1 MPTFA
6 WEGRTRA
13 GEVRKGVMEAEAEP
27 EIANRLRAQG
37 ITMSKAK
44 KKAKDIE
51 IKLPFGWGQGVP
63 EKDIVVF
70 TRQFATMIDAGLPI
84 VQCLDI
90 LASQSP
96 NKNFQKVLFAV
107 KGDVEQ
113 GTTLKEALSK
123 HPLVFDDLFCNLI
136 DAGEKGGILDTIL
149 SRLALYIEKA
159 MKLKSQVKGA
169 MVYPISI
176 LCVAV
181 LVVIVL
187 LWKVIPVFENMFK
200 DFGGGALPKP
210 TQIVINFSNAF
221 IDHFVIIMSSIAA
234 IVIGVPALIRTKK
247 GRAMFDKF
255 ILKAPIIGNVLRK
268 VAVARFTRT
277 MGTLMS
283 SGVAIL
289 DAMEI
294 VARTAGNVV
303 IHDAIMYAR
312 QKISEGKN
320 MAEPLMETKVFPAM
334 VVQMIGVGEQTGAM
348 DAMLQKIADF
358 YEDEV
363 DVAVAALTK
372 LMEPL
377 MMVFLGGIVGG
388 LIISMYLP
396 IFEMAGNIKS
406 GG

>member
-1 MPTFA
+1 VATFA

-13 GEVRKGVMEAEAEP
+13 GEVRKGTMEAEAEP
-27 EIANRLRAQG
+27 EVANRLRSQG

-63 EKDIVVF
+63 EKDLVVF

-90 LASQSP
+90 LATQSP
-96 NKNFQKVLFAV
+96 NKNFQKVLSDV
-107 KGDVEQ
+107 KSQVEQ
-113 GTTLKEALSK
+113 GSTFSDALYTN
-123 HPLVFDDLFCNLI
+123 LVQ
-136 DAGEKGGILDTIL
+136 AGEVGGILDTIL
-149 SRLALYIEKA
+149 TRLAIYIEKA

-176 LCVAV
+176 LIVAV

-210 TQIVINFSNAF
+210 TQIVINISNAF
-221 IDHFVIIMSSIAA
+221 VDHYGIIMGTLAGIVFGFPAA
-234 IVIGVPALIRTKK
+234 LRTKK
-247 GRAMFDKF
+247 GRELFDKF
-255 ILKAPIIGNVLRK
+255 ILKAPIIGNVMRK

-277 MGTLMS
+277 MGTLMA

-294 VARTAGNVV
+294 VAKTAGNVV

-320 MAEPLMETKVFPAM
+320 MAEPLMETKAFPPM

-363 DVAVAALTK
+363 DVAVGALTK

-388 LIISMYLP
+388 LIIAMYLP

-406 GG
+406 G

>member
-1 MPTFA
+1 MAQFA
-6 WEGRTRA
+6 WEGRTRS
-13 GEVRKGVMEAEAEP
+13 GEVRKGLMDAEGEP
-27 EIANRLRAQG
+27 EVANRLRSQG

-44 KKAKDIE
+44 KKAKDLE

-63 EKDIVVF
+63 EKDLVVF

-90 LASQSP
+90 LSTQSP
-96 NKNFQKVLFAV
+96 NKNFQKALFDV
-107 KGDVEQ
+107 KAQVEQ
-113 GTTLKEALSK
+113 GSTFSDALKK
-123 HPLVFDDLFCNLI
+123 HPKIFDDLYTNLVQ
-136 DAGEKGGILDTIL
+136 AGEVGGILDTIL
-149 SRLALYIEKA
+149 TRLALYIEKA

-176 LCVAV
+176 LIVAI

-221 IDHFVIIMSSIAA
+221 IDHFVIIMGSMFGI
-234 IVIGVPALIRTKK
+234 IVGVPAALRTKR
-247 GRAMFDKF
+247 GRALFDKF
-255 ILKAPIIGNVLRK
+255 ILKAPIIGNVMRK

-277 MGTLMS
+277 MGTLLA

-294 VARTAGNVV
+294 VAKTAGNVV

-320 MAEPLMETKVFPAM
+320 MAEPLTETKVFPPM

-363 DVAVAALTK
+363 DVAVGALTK

-388 LIISMYLP
+388 LIIAMYLP
-396 IFEMAGNIKS
+396 IFEMAGNIKT

>member
-1 MPTFA
+1 MAVFA

-13 GEVRKGVMEAEAEP
+13 GEVKKGTMEAEGEP

-37 ITMSKAK
+37 VTLQKARK
-44 KKAKDIE
+44 KSADIE
-51 IKLPFGWGQGVP
+51 IKLPWSGGVP

-90 LASQSP
+90 LCGQTP
-96 NKNFQKVLFAV
+96 NKTFA
-107 KGDVEQ
+107 KALATIKSDVES
-113 GTTLKEALSK
+113 GSTFSDALKK
-123 HPLVFDDLFCNLI
+123 HPKIFDSLYCNLVQ
-136 DAGEKGGILDTIL
+136 AGEVGGILDTIL
-149 SRLALYIEKA
+149 NRLALYIEKA

-176 LCVAV
+176 LIVAL
-181 LVVIVL
+181 LVVILL

-210 TQIVINFSNAF
+210 TQIVIGISNGF
-221 IDHFVIIMSSIAA
+221 VSHFWPIMGAIGALVFGIPAILRTKRGRETFDKIILKTP
-234 IVIGVPALIRTKK
+234 VIGP
-247 GRAMFDKF
+247 
-255 ILKAPIIGNVLRK
+255 VLRK
-268 VAVARFTRT
+268 IAVARFTRT
-277 MGTLMS
+277 MGTLLS

-289 DAMEI
+289 EAMEV
-294 VARTAGNVV
+294 VAKTAGNVV
-303 IHDAIMYAR
+303 IHDAIMYTR

-320 MAEPLMETKVFPAM
+320 MAEPLMETKVFPTM

-348 DAMLQKIADF
+348 DNMLQKIADF

-363 DVAVAALTK
+363 DVAVSAMTK

-388 LIISMYLP
+388 LIIAMYLP

-406 GG
+406 G

>member
-1 MPTFA
+1 MD
-6 WEGRTRA
+6 
-13 GEVRKGVMEAEAEP
+13 AEAEP
-27 EIANRLRAQG
+27 EVANRLRAQG
-37 ITMSKAK
+37 ITLSKARRRG
-44 KKAKDIE
+44 KDIN
-51 IKLPFGWGQGVP
+51 IALPFGGGVS

-96 NKNFQKVLFAV
+96 NKAFQKMLFDVKAAV
-107 KGDVEQ
+107 ESGS
-113 GTTLKEALSK
+113 TLSDAMRKQPKAFNELYVN
-123 HPLVFDDLFCNLI
+123 LVQ
-136 DAGEKGGILDTIL
+136 AGEVGGILDTIL
-149 SRLALYIEKA
+149 QRLALYIEKA

-176 LCVAV
+176 LIVA
-181 LVVIVL
+181 LGVVILL

-210 TQIVINFSNAF
+210 TQIVIDISNAF
-221 IDHFVIIMSSIAA
+221 VDHAGLIMGSLTAFV
-234 IVIGVPALIRTKK
+234 VGFTTGIRNKK
-247 GRAMFDKF
+247 GRALFDRA
-255 ILKAPIIGNVLRK
+255 ILKFPIIGPLLRK

-277 MGTLMS
+277 MGTLLS

-294 VARTAGNVV
+294 CAKTAGNVV

-312 QKISEGKN
+312 EKISEGKN
-320 MAEPLMETKVFPAM
+320 MAEPLGETKVFPAM

-377 MMVFLGGIVGG
+377 MMVFLGAIVGG
-388 LIISMYLP
+388 LIIAMYLP

-406 GG
+406 G

>member
-1 MPTFA
+1 MPAFA

-13 GEVRKGVMEAEAEP
+13 GEVRKGVMEADAEP
-27 EIANRLRAQG
+27 EVANRLRAQG

-44 KKAKDIE
+44 KKARDIE
-51 IKLPFGWGQGVP
+51 IKLPFGGKVK

-90 LASQSP
+90 LASQAP
-96 NKNFQKVLFAV
+96 NKNFSRILFEV
-107 KGDVEQ
+107 KAQVES
-113 GTTLKEALSK
+113 GSSLAEALRK
-123 HPLVFDDLFCNLI
+123 QPKAFNELYVNLVQ
-136 DAGEKGGILDTIL
+136 AGEVGGIMDTIL
-149 SRLALYIEKA
+149 QRLATYIEKA

-169 MVYPISI
+169 MIYPIAI
-176 LCVAV
+176 LCVAIG
-181 LVVIVL
+181 VVTLL

-210 TQIVINFSNAF
+210 TQVVISISNAF
-221 IDHFVIIMSSIAA
+221 VDHAFLIMGTLAA
-234 IVIGVPALIRTKK
+234 IVIGFPMALRTKR
-247 GRAMFDKF
+247 GRAIFDKV
-255 ILKAPIIGNVLRK
+255 ILKTPLIGPVLRK

-277 MGTLMS
+277 MGTLLA

-294 VARTAGNVV
+294 CAKTAGNVV
-303 IHDAIMYAR
+303 IHDAIMYTRA
-312 QKISEGKN
+312 KISEGKN
-320 MAEPLMETKVFPAM
+320 MAEPLMETKVFPPM

-363 DVAVAALTK
+363 DVAVSAMTK

-388 LIISMYLP
+388 LIIAMYLP

-406 GG
+406 G

>member
-1 MPTFA
+1 VAVFA
-6 WEGRTRA
+6 WEGRTRT
-13 GEVRKGVMEAEAEP
+13 GEVRKGTMEAEAEP
-27 EIANRLRAQG
+27 DVANRLRAQG
-37 ITMSKAK
+37 ITLSKAK
-44 KKAKDIE
+44 RKAKDIE
-51 IKLPFGWGQGVP
+51 IKLPFGGGVS
-63 EKDIVVF
+63 EKEVVVF

-90 LASQSP
+90 LASQAQS
-96 NKNFQKVLFAV
+96 KNFGKILYDV
-107 KGDVEQ
+107 KAQVES
-113 GTTLKEALSK
+113 GSTLAEALK
-123 HPLVFDDLFCNLI
+123 KQPKAFNDLFTNLVA
-136 DAGEKGGILDTIL
+136 AGEVGGILDTIL
-149 SRLALYIEKA
+149 ARLATYIEKA

-181 LVVIVL
+181 GVVILL

-210 TQIVINFSNAF
+210 TQIVISLSNAF
-221 IDHFVIIMSSIAA
+221 VDHAFLIMGSLT
-234 IVIGVPALIRTKK
+234 ALVVGFTAGMRTKK
-247 GRAMFDKF
+247 GRAIFDKF
-255 ILKAPIIGNVLRK
+255 ILKVPVIGPVLRK

-277 MGTLMS
+277 MGTLLS

-294 VARTAGNVV
+294 VAKTAGNVV
-303 IHDAIMYAR
+303 IHDAIMYTR
-312 QKISEGKN
+312 TKISEGKN
-320 MAEPLMETKVFPAM
+320 LAEPLAETKVFPPM

-348 DAMLQKIADF
+348 DTMLQKIADF

-363 DVAVAALTK
+363 DVAVSAMTK
-372 LMEPL
+372 LMEPF

-388 LIISMYLP
+388 LIIAMYLP

-406 GG
+406 G

>member
-1 MPTFA
+1 MPVFA
-6 WEGRTRA
+6 WEGRTRT
-13 GEVRKGVMEAEAEP
+13 GEARKGVMEAEGEP
-27 EIANRLRAQG
+27 EVQNRLRAMG
-37 ITMSKAK
+37 ITLSRAR

-51 IKLPFGWGQGVP
+51 IKLPFGGGVS

-90 LASQSP
+90 LANQAA
-96 NKNFQKVLFAV
+96 NKNFQKMLFEV
-107 KGDVEQ
+107 KASVES
-113 GTTLKEALSK
+113 GATLSEAMRRQPKAFNELYVN
-123 HPLVFDDLFCNLI
+123 LVA
-136 DAGEKGGILDTIL
+136 AGEVGGILDTIL
-149 SRLALYIEKA
+149 QRLALYIEKA

-176 LCVAV
+176 LFVA
-181 LVVIVL
+181 LGVVILL

-210 TQIVINFSNAF
+210 TQIVINISNGFVDHSLLIMGSLTAF
-221 IDHFVIIMSSIAA
+221 FFGFGAFM
-234 IVIGVPALIRTKK
+234 RNKQ
-247 GRAMFDKF
+247 GRAIFDKV
-255 ILKAPIIGNVLRK
+255 ILKTPLIGSLLRK

-277 MGTLMS
+277 MGTLLS

-289 DAMEI
+289 DALEI
-294 VARTAGNVV
+294 CAKTAGNIV
-303 IHDAIMYAR
+303 IQDAIMYAR
-312 QKISEGKN
+312 EKISEGKN
-320 MAEPLMETKVFPAM
+320 MADPLTETKVFPSM

-363 DVAVAALTK
+363 DVAVGALTK

-377 MMVFLGGIVGG
+377 MMVFLGTIVGG
-388 LIISMYLP
+388 LIIAMYLP

>member
-1 MPTFA
+1 MAVFA

-13 GEVRKGVMEAEAEP
+13 GEVRKGTMEAEAEP
-27 EIANRLRAQG
+27 EVANRLRAQG

-44 KKAKDIE
+44 KKAKDIA
-51 IKLPFGWGQGVP
+51 IKLPFGIGQGVP
-63 EKDIVVF
+63 EKDLVVF

-84 VQCLDI
+84 VQCIEI

-96 NKNFQKVLFAV
+96 NKTFQKVLYDV
-107 KGDVEQ
+107 KAQVES
-113 GTTLKEALSK
+113 GSTFSDALKK
-123 HPLVFDDLFCNLI
+123 HPRVFNDLYTNLVQ
-136 DAGEKGGILDTIL
+136 AGEVGGILDSIL
-149 SRLALYIEKA
+149 TRLAIYIEKA

-169 MVYPISI
+169 MVYPVSI
-176 LCVAV
+176 LVVAIG
-181 LVVIVL
+181 VVILL

-200 DFGGGALPKP
+200 DMGGGALPKP
-210 TQIVINFSNAF
+210 TQIVINLSNAF
-221 IDHFVIIMSSIAA
+221 IDHSFLIMGSLIA
-234 IVIGVPALIRTKK
+234 IVAGFSFGMRTKR
-247 GRAMFDKF
+247 GRALFDRF
-255 ILKAPIIGNVLRK
+255 ILKTPIIGPVLRK

-277 MGTLMS
+277 MGTLLA

-294 VARTAGNVV
+294 VAKTAGNVV
-303 IHDAIMYAR
+303 VHDAIMYSR

-320 MAEPLMETKVFPAM
+320 MAEPLMETKVFPPM

-388 LIISMYLP
+388 LIIAMYMP
-396 IFEMAGNIKS
+396 IFEMAGNIKQQ
-406 GG
+406 

>member
-1 MPTFA
+1 VAQFA

-13 GEVRKGVMEAEAEP
+13 GEIRKGVMDAEAEP
-27 EIANRLRAQG
+27 EVANRLRSQG

-90 LASQSP
+90 LATQSP
-96 NKNFQKVLFAV
+96 NKNFQKVLSDV
-107 KGDVEQ
+107 KAHVEQ
-113 GTTLKEALSK
+113 GGTLKEALQK
-123 HPLVFDDLFCNLI
+123 HPNVFDDLYCNLI

-169 MVYPISI
+169 MVYPVAI
-176 LCVAV
+176 LIVAI
-181 LVVIVL
+181 LVVVLL

-210 TQIVINFSNAF
+210 TQIVINLSNGF
-221 IDHFVIIMSSIAA
+221 VDHIGIIFTTLAA
-234 IVIGVPALIRTKK
+234 LFFGLPALIRTKK
-247 GRAMFDKF
+247 GREVFDKF

-277 MGTLMS
+277 MGTLMA

-303 IHDAIMYAR
+303 IHDAIMYSR

-320 MAEPLMETKVFPAM
+320 MAEPLMETKVFPPM

-363 DVAVAALTK
+363 DVAVSAMTK

-406 GG
+406 G

>member
-1 MPTFA
+1 MPNFA

-13 GEVRKGVMEAEAEP
+13 GEVRKGTMEAEAEP
-27 EIANRLRAQG
+27 EVANRLRAQG
-37 ITMSKAK
+37 ITLSKAK

-51 IKLPFGWGQGVP
+51 IKLPFGGGVS
-63 EKDIVVF
+63 EKEIVVF

-90 LASQSP
+90 LAGQAQ
-96 NKNFQKVLFAV
+96 NKSFQKMLYEV
-107 KGDVEQ
+107 KASVES
-113 GTTLKEALSK
+113 GATLSEALRK
-123 HPLVFDDLFCNLI
+123 QPKAFNELYTNLVQ
-136 DAGEKGGILDTIL
+136 AGEVGGILDTIL
-149 SRLALYIEKA
+149 QRLATYIEKA

-176 LCVAV
+176 LVVAIG
-181 LVVIVL
+181 VVILL

-210 TQIVINFSNAF
+210 TQIVISLSNAF
-221 IDHFVIIMSSIAA
+221 VDHAFIIMSTLGGIVFGIGAA
-234 IVIGVPALIRTKK
+234 LRNKQ
-247 GRAMFDKF
+247 GRAIFDKL
-255 ILKAPIIGNVLRK
+255 ILKFPLIGPLLRK

-277 MGTLMS
+277 MGTLLS

-289 DAMEI
+289 DALEI
-294 VARTAGNVV
+294 CAKTAGNVV
-303 IHDAIMYAR
+303 IHDAIMYTR
-312 QKISEGKN
+312 EKISEGKN
-320 MAEPLMETKVFPAM
+320 MADPLSETKVFPAM

-377 MMVFLGGIVGG
+377 MMVFLGAIVGG
-388 LIISMYLP
+388 LIIAMYLP

>member
-1 MPTFA
+1 MPAFA
-6 WEGRTRA
+6 WEGRTRS
-13 GEVRKGVMEAEAEP
+13 GEVKKGTMDAEAEP

-37 ITMSKAK
+37 ITLSKARK
-44 KKAKDIE
+44 KGKDIN
-51 IKLPFGWGQGVP
+51 IQLPFGGGVS

-90 LASQSP
+90 LASQAP
-96 NKNFQKVLFAV
+96 NKNFGKVLYDV
-107 KGDVEQ
+107 KSSVES
-113 GTTLKEALSK
+113 GSTLSEGMRKK
-123 HPLVFDDLFCNLI
+123 PKVFDDLFVNLVQ
-136 DAGEKGGILDTIL
+136 AGEVGGILDTIL
-149 SRLALYIEKA
+149 QRLATYIEKA

-176 LCVAV
+176 LGVAMGVVV
-181 LVVIVL
+181 LL

-210 TQIVINFSNAF
+210 TQIVINLSNGF
-221 IDHFVIIMSSIAA
+221 IDHGFLIAVTA
-234 IVIGVPALIRTKK
+234 GSLFFGFQYALRTKK
-247 GRAMFDKF
+247 GRAIFDKI

-277 MGTLMS
+277 MGTLLS
-283 SGVAIL
+283 SGVSIL

-294 VARTAGNVV
+294 VAKTAGNVV

-312 QKISEGKN
+312 GKISEGKS

-348 DAMLQKIADF
+348 DTMLQKIADF

-363 DVAVAALTK
+363 DVAVGALTK

-388 LIISMYLP
+388 LIIAMYMP

>member
-1 MPTFA
+1 MPVFA

-13 GEVRKGVMEAEAEP
+13 GEIKKGTMEADAEP
-27 EIANRLRAQG
+27 EVVSRLRAQG
-37 ITMSKAK
+37 ITMSKARR
-44 KKAKDIE
+44 KAKDIN
-51 IKLPFGWGQGVP
+51 IPLPFGGGVK

-90 LASQSP
+90 LASQQP
-96 NKNFQKVLFAV
+96 NKNFAKMLYEV
-107 KGDVEQ
+107 KAQVES
-113 GTTLKEALSK
+113 GSTLAEALRK
-123 HPLVFDDLFCNLI
+123 QPKAFNELYVNLVQ
-136 DAGEKGGILDTIL
+136 AGEVGGIMDTIL
-149 SRLALYIEKA
+149 TRLATYIEKA

-169 MVYPISI
+169 MIYPIAI
-176 LCVAV
+176 LCVAFG
-181 LVVIVL
+181 VVTLL

-200 DFGGGALPKP
+200 DFGGAALPKP
-210 TQIVINFSNAF
+210 TQVVISLSNAF
-221 IDHFVIIMSSIAA
+221 VDHAFLIMGSIT
-234 IVIGVPALIRTKK
+234 GLIFGFSFGMRTKR
-247 GRAMFDKF
+247 GREIFDKT
-255 ILKAPIIGNVLRK
+255 ILKTPLIGPVLRK

-277 MGTLMS
+277 MGTLLS

-289 DAMEI
+289 DALEI
-294 VARTAGNVV
+294 CAKTAGNTV
-303 IHDAIMYAR
+303 IQKAIMYAR

-320 MAEPLMETKVFPAM
+320 MAEPLMESKVFPSM

-363 DVAVAALTK
+363 DVAVGAMTK

-377 MMVFLGGIVGG
+377 MMVFLGAIVGG
-388 LIISMYLP
+388 LIIAMYLP

-406 GG
+406 G

>member
-1 MPTFA
+1 MAVFA

-13 GEVRKGVMEAEAEP
+13 GEIRKGTMEAEAEP
-27 EIANRLRAQG
+27 EVANRLRAQG
-37 ITMSKAK
+37 ITLQKAK
-44 KKAKDIE
+44 RKAKDIE
-51 IKLPFGWGQGVP
+51 IKLPFGIGQGVP

-96 NKNFQKVLFAV
+96 NKNFQKVLFDV
-107 KGDVEQ
+107 KSQVEQ
-113 GTTLKEALSK
+113 GKTLTEALRG
-123 HPLVFDDLFCNLI
+123 HPRVFNDLFTNLI

-149 SRLALYIEKA
+149 TRLALYIEKA

-181 LVVIVL
+181 LVVILL

-210 TQIVINFSNAF
+210 TQFVINMSRAF
-221 IDHFVIIMSSIAA
+221 VDHAFVIVGSLIGIVVGFSAA
-234 IVIGVPALIRTKK
+234 LRTAK
-247 GRAMFDKF
+247 GRAIFDKF
-255 ILKAPIIGNVLRK
+255 ILKTPILGPVLRK

-277 MGTLMS
+277 LGTLMA
-283 SGVAIL
+283 SGVSIL

-294 VARTAGNVV
+294 VAKTAGNVV
-303 IHDAIMYAR
+303 IHDAVMYAR

-348 DAMLQKIADF
+348 DQMLQKIADF

-388 LIISMYLP
+388 LIISMYMP
-396 IFEMAGNIKS
+396 IFEMAGNIKA
-406 GG
+406 G

>member
-1 MPTFA
+1 MPQFA

-13 GEVRKGVMEAEAEP
+13 GEVRKGTMEAAAEP
-27 EIANRLRAQG
+27 EVANRLRSQG

-51 IKLPFGWGQGVP
+51 IKLPFGWGQGIP
-63 EKDIVVF
+63 EKELVVF
-70 TRQFATMIDAGLPI
+70 TRQFSTMHDAGLPI
-84 VQCLDI
+84 VQILDI
-90 LASQSP
+90 LSTQSA
-96 NKNFQKVLFAV
+96 NKNLQKVLADV
-107 KGDVEQ
+107 KAQVEQ
-113 GTTLKEALSK
+113 GSTFSDALKK
-123 HPLVFDDLFCNLI
+123 HPIVFDELYTNLVQ
-136 DAGEKGGILDTIL
+136 AGEVGGILDTIL

-176 LCVAV
+176 LVVAV
-181 LVVIVL
+181 IVVIVL

-210 TQIVINFSNAF
+210 TQIVIDISNAF
-221 IDHFVIIMSSIAA
+221 ADHIFLIFSTIVGIM
-234 IVIGVPALIRTKK
+234 IGFPALLRTKK
-247 GRAMFDKF
+247 GRAGFDKF

-294 VARTAGNVV
+294 VAKTAGNVV
-303 IHDAIMYAR
+303 IYDALMYTR
-312 QKISEGKN
+312 LKISEGKS
-320 MAEPLMETKVFPAM
+320 MAEPLTETKVFPPM

-363 DVAVAALTK
+363 DVAVSAMTK
-372 LMEPL
+372 MMEPL

-388 LIISMYLP
+388 LIIAMYLP
-396 IFEMAGNIKS
+396 IFEMAGNIKT

>member
-1 MPTFA
+1 VPVFA

-13 GEVRKGVMEAEAEP
+13 GETRKGTMEAEAEP
-27 EIANRLRAQG
+27 EVANRLRAQG
-37 ITMSKAK
+37 ITLSKAR

-51 IKLPFGWGQGVP
+51 IKLPFGGGVA

-90 LASQSP
+90 LASQAP
-96 NKNFQKVLFAV
+96 NKNFGKMLFEV
-107 KGDVEQ
+107 KAQVES
-113 GTTLKEALSK
+113 GSTLAEALRK
-123 HPLVFDDLFCNLI
+123 QPKAFNDLYVNLVQ
-136 DAGEKGGILDTIL
+136 AGEVGGIMDTIL
-149 SRLALYIEKA
+149 QRLATYIEKA

-176 LCVAV
+176 LVIAV

-210 TQIVINFSNAF
+210 TQIVINLSNAF
-221 IDHFVIIMSSIAA
+221 VAHAFLIVGSIIGFVMAFSFS
-234 IVIGVPALIRTKK
+234 IRTKQ
-247 GRAMFDKF
+247 GRAIFDKF
-255 ILKAPIIGNVLRK
+255 ILKTPLIGPVLRK

-277 MGTLMS
+277 MGTLLS

-294 VARTAGNVV
+294 VAKTAGNVV

-312 QKISEGKN
+312 AKISEGKN
-320 MAEPLMETKVFPAM
+320 MAEPLSQTQVFPPM

-348 DAMLQKIADF
+348 DTMLQKIADF

-363 DVAVAALTK
+363 DVAVNAMTK
-372 LMEPL
+372 MMEPL

-388 LIISMYLP
+388 LIVAMYLP

-406 GG
+406 G

>member
-1 MPTFA
+1 MPLYA
-6 WEGRTRA
+6 WEGRTRQ
-13 GEVRKGVMEAEAEP
+13 GEVRKGTMEAEAEP
-27 EIANRLRAQG
+27 EVANRLRAQG
-37 ITMSKAK
+37 ITLSKARK
-44 KKAKDIE
+44 RSRDID
-51 IKLPFGWGQGVP
+51 IKLPWGGGVS

-90 LASQSP
+90 LANQAP
-96 NKNFQKVLFAV
+96 NKNFAKVLFEV
-107 KGDVEQ
+107 KGAVES
-113 GTTLKEALSK
+113 GSTLSEAMRK
-123 HPLVFDDLFCNLI
+123 QPKVFDDLYTNLVQ
-136 DAGEKGGILDTIL
+136 AGEVGGILDTIL
-149 SRLALYIEKA
+149 QRLALYIEKA

-176 LCVAV
+176 LVVAFGVVV
-181 LVVIVL
+181 LL

-210 TQIVINFSNAF
+210 TQIVIDISNAF
-221 IDHFVIIMSSIAA
+221 VDHAFLIMGSVTA
-234 IVIGVPALIRTKK
+234 IVVGFGAGIRTKK
-247 GRAMFDKF
+247 GRAIFDKV
-255 ILKAPIIGNVLRK
+255 ILKAPIIGPVLRK

-277 MGTLMS
+277 MGTLLA

-294 VARTAGNVV
+294 VAKTAGNVV

-312 QKISEGKN
+312 EKISEGKN
-320 MAEPLMETKVFPAM
+320 MAEPLMETKVFPPM

-388 LIISMYLP
+388 LIIAMYLP

-406 GG
+406 G